1 MNVGVGVGV
10 GVVTAEALV
19 KVGKNGKASGVAIF
33 KYIHDH
39 FDMPAND
46 RLVRN
51 HLHQVPTTVHF
62 MCALGLMLCR
72 VVCRGQAFER
82 LIDDGKLRHKKASYV
97 LPRNLLT
104 EYGAKYSGA
113 KEETQQKA
121 GEKNEGEDQQGAQK
135 AQTGGE
141 AQEKTAAGGE
151 QPSEEKGTEGEGT
164 TSKKGA
170 SGRKKSR

>member
-1 MNVGVGVGV
+1 
-10 GVVTAEALV
+10 
-19 KVGKNGKASGVAIF
+19 
-33 KYIHDH
+33 
-39 FDMPAND
+39 
-46 RLVRN
+46 
-51 HLHQVPTTVHF
+51 
-62 MCALGLMLCR
+62 
-72 VVCRGQAFER
+72 VCRGQAFER

-135 AQTGGE
+135 GQEKAQTAGE
-141 AQEKTAAGGE
+141 APEKTAAGGE

>member
-1 MNVGVGVGV
+1 M
-10 GVVTAEALV
+10 
-19 KVGKNGKASGVAIF
+19 
-33 KYIHDH
+33 
-39 FDMPAND
+39 
-46 RLVRN
+46 
-51 HLHQVPTTVHF
+51 
-62 MCALGLMLCR
+62 
-72 VVCRGQAFER
+72 CRGQAFER

-113 KEETQQKA
+113 KEETQEKA
-121 GEKNEGEDQQGAQK
+121 GEDQQGAQK
-135 AQTGGE
+135 GQEKAQTAGE